1 MDRTWPPAAMRVRTG
16 FWPAGFYERGKR
28 DETMSTATA
37 ATIDWPVQPSAKEL
51 DFMSGVFEVQ
61 HPLIACHLTRLRDSS
76 TPSPEFRQLVNRLA
90 SLLAY
95 EATKDLRTET
105 VSVQTPITRTEGKR
119 LTERIGLIP
128 ILRAG
133 LAMVDPVLEL
143 IPSAEVWHLGLYR
156 DEETAKPIKYYSKL
170 PPERPVDVALVL
182 DPMLATGGSAV
193 DALTTLRDWGVP
205 HVKLLSLIAA
215 EEGVKHVESKF
226 PEAQIYVCQIDPNL
240 NDRKFIVPGLG
251 DAGDRIFN
259 TIQND

>member
-1 MDRTWPPAAMRVRTG
+1 
-16 FWPAGFYERGKR
+16 
-28 DETMSTATA
+28 
-37 ATIDWPVQPSAKEL
+37 
-51 DFMSGVFEVQ
+51 MSGVFEVQ
-61 HPLIACHLTRLRDSS
+61 HPLIACHLTRLRDKT
-76 TPSPEFRQLVNRLA
+76 TPPPEFRQIVNRLA

-95 EATKDLRTET
+95 EATKDLRTESVT
-105 VSVQTPITRTEGKR
+105 VQTPLTTTQGKK
-119 LTERIGLIP
+119 LQQRIGLIP

-133 LAMVDPVLEL
+133 LAMVDPVLEF

-170 PPERPVDVALVL
+170 PPEHPVDVALVL

-205 HVKLLSLIAA
+205 QVKLLSLIAA
-215 EEGVKHVESKF
+215 EEGVKFVESSF
-226 PEAQIYVCQIDPNL
+226 PDSQIYVCNIDPDL

-259 TIQND
+259 TVH

>member
-1 MDRTWPPAAMRVRTG
+1 MA
-16 FWPAGFYERGKR
+16 
-28 DETMSTATA
+28 TATA
-37 ATIDWPVQPSAKEL
+37 TATMRPVERPVEEL

-61 HPLIACHLTRLRDSS
+61 HPLIACHLTRLRDKA
-76 TPSPEFRQLVNRLA
+76 TPPHEFRQLVNRLA

-105 VSVQTPITRTEGKR
+105 VSVQTPLTRAEGKG
-119 LTERIGLIP
+119 LTQRIGLIP

-156 DEETAKPIKYYSKL
+156 DEETAQPIKYYSKL

-193 DALTTLRDWGVP
+193 DALGTLREWGVP
-205 HVKLLSLIAA
+205 HVKLCSLIAA
-215 EEGVKHVESKF
+215 EEGVKRVELAF
-226 PEAQIYVCQIDPNL
+226 PNSQIYVCQIDPEL

-259 TIQND
+259 TVDR